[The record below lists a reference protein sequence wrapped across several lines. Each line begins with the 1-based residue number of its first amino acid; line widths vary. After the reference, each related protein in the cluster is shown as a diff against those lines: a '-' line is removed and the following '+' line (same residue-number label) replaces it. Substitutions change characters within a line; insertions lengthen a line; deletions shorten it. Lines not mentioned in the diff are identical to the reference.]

1 MRQLKCPECGAIAQM
16 AMGTPYCVKCGWNRE
31 GAVRR
36 LKRFSWVLPALIA
49 GFDAVGIFG
58 AGFAKHDWPGAIL
71 IALLPTLLLGFVY
84 AGVKQGLTKLRA
96 PAKESSANAGPVAS
110 DMAAQ
115 SAAAAEKSEQYDFLI
130 SLPPPRPVQLG
141 RRGKRLLTLLLA
153 FAIGMEA
160 FLLWSFYGA
169 WQRSAMVP
177 NSRGL
182 EILLICFMVLVAALP
197 FFVRRG
203 ILRDK
208 ALMENGALAMGR
220 ITTQK
225 NVKNAS
231 LITYEFRDA
240 SGGSLTGSGN
250 DLSRSFY
257 PEMTVP
263 VFYDAENPKRNLAA
277 CASFFEIAAPGG

>member
-1 MRQLKCPECGAIAQM
+1 MRQVKCPECGAIAQM
-16 AMGTPYCVKCGWNRE
+16 AMSTPYCAKCGWNRE
-31 GAVRR
+31 GAIHR
-36 LKRFSWVLPALIA
+36 LERFGWFLPALIVI
-49 GFDAVGIFG
+49 FDGIGIFG
-58 AGFAKHDWPGAIL
+58 AGFAKHDWPSAIL

-84 AGVKQGLTKLRA
+84 AGVKQGLTKLRT
-96 PAKESSANAGPVAS
+96 PASPSSMTVSSGTVDAT
-110 DMAAQ
+110 AQ
-115 SAAAAEKSEQYDFLI
+115 SAAAAEKSEQYEFLI

-141 RRGKRLLTLLLA
+141 HRGKRVLTLLLA
-153 FAIGMEA
+153 FAVGMEA
-160 FLLWSFYGA
+160 FLLWSFYGV
-169 WQRSAMVP
+169 WDRSAMIP

-203 ILRDK
+203 IVRDRD
-208 ALMENGALAMGR
+208 LMENGALAMGR

-240 SGGSLTGSGN
+240 SDRILTGSGN

-263 VFYDAENPKRNLAA
+263 VFYDADNPKRNLAA